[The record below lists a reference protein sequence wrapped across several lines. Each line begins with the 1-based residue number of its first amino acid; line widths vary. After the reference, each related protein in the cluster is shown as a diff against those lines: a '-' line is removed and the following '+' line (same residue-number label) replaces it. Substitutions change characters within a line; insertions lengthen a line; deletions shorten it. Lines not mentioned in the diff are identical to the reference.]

1 MIKNIIFDFG
11 DVFINLDKAATLREL
26 NSLGLKELKPELLQL
41 FLSYEKG
48 DLTTSQF
55 LEHTAPIFPGAS
67 RERLTAAWNAILL
80 DLPEYRLQF
89 LESLVELNAYQL
101 FLLSN
106 TNSLHMAHVRETMGV
121 HRYERFM
128 NCFVEVYLS
137 HQMNMRKPETAIFQ
151 HVLEHQGLAPEET
164 LFIDDTLEN
173 IETAA
178 RLGLSVWHLNPEE
191 DDIVN
196 LSKKLAH
203 G

>member
-26 NSLGLKELKPELLQL
+26 NKLGLKELKPELLQL
-41 FLSYEKG
+41 FLGYEKG
-48 DLTTSQF
+48 IITTSQF
-55 LEHTAPIFPGAS
+55 LEQVAPIFPGAS
-67 RERLTAAWNAILL
+67 RERLTTAWNAILL

-89 LESLVELNAYQL
+89 LESLVELNSYQL

-106 TNSLHMAHVRETMGV
+106 TNSLHMEHVQETMGEG
-121 HRYERFM
+121 RYERFM

-137 HQMNMRKPETAIFQ
+137 HEMKMRKPEAEIFQ
-151 HVLEHQGLAPEET
+151 HVLEQQGLAPRET

-173 IETAA
+173 IESAA
-178 RLGLSVWHLNPEE
+178 RLGLSVWHLNPEKE
-191 DDIVN
+191 DIIN
-196 LSKKLAH
+196 LSKKLPH

>member
-26 NSLGLKELKPELLQL
+26 NKLGMKEPKPELLQL
-41 FLSYEKG
+41 FFAYEKG
-48 DLTTSQF
+48 IINTSQF
-55 LEHTAPIFPGAS
+55 LEEVGPIFPGAS
-67 RERLTAAWNAILL
+67 KERLTAAWNAILL

-89 LESLVELNAYQL
+89 LESLAELNAYQL

-106 TNSLHMAHVRETMGV
+106 TNSLHMSYVQATMGD
-121 HRYERFM
+121 RRFERFM

-137 HQMNMRKPETAIFQ
+137 HQMKMRKPETEIFQ
-151 HVLEHQGLAPEET
+151 HVLEQQGLSPRET

-173 IETAA
+173 IESAA
-178 RLGLSVWHLNPEE
+178 RLGLSVWHLNPEK
-191 DDIVN
+191 DDIVD
-196 LSKKLAH
+196 LSKKLPN